1 MSVDYIT
8 CKDPKYSLNGCDDEL
23 PPSLPLCTP
32 HSRLAMAMPLQGSEI
47 FCEESP
53 PLRIDFIRVA
63 GWYRVEK
70 LLGSGGSGESNSD
83 SSLILL

>member
-8 CKDPKYSLNGCDDEL
+8 CKDPEYLLNGCDDEL

-32 HSRLAMAMPLQGSEI
+32 HSRLVMVMPLQGSEI

-53 PLRIDFIRVA
+53 PLWIDFIHVT
-63 GWYRVEK
+63 GWYRVGK
-70 LLGSGGSGESNSD
+70 LLGSGGSGKSNSD